1 MNQSKNSSIL
11 TIFTFTKDQSF
22 MTITAGL
29 VTSNAVVND
38 DDNRCIKDKV
48 VISKCHDFIAFMPD
62 QQNTTIVYFFF

>member
-22 MTITAGL
+22 MTITAGRI
-29 VTSNAVVND
+29 TSNAVVD
-38 DDNRCIKDKV
+38 DDIRYIKDKV

>member
-1 MNQSKNSSIL
+1 MIS
-11 TIFTFTKDQSF
+11 TFTKDQLY

-29 VTSNAVVND
+29 ATSNAAVD

>member
-1 MNQSKNSSIL
+1 
-11 TIFTFTKDQSF
+11 